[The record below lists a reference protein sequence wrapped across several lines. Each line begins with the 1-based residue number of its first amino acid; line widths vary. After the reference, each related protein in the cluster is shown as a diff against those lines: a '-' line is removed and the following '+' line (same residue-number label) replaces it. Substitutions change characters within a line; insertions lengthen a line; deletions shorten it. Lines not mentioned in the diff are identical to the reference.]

1 MKITVVMSRKEYDT
15 MLRVT
20 GCASTKPEKNK
31 MYESSVYDGA
41 YIHKEKLNINEL
53 YFMDI
58 LGIMARHKKQVN
70 AIIESFKALG
80 GFFSDLKKEF
90 KILRAKWED

>member
-1 MKITVVMSRKEYDT
+1 MKITIVMSRKEYDT

-20 GCASTKPEKNK
+20 GCASRPEKNK

-80 GFFSDLKKEF
+80 GFFSDLKEEF
-90 KILRAKWED
+90 KILRARWE

>member
-41 YIHKEKLNINEL
+41 YIHKEKFNINE
-53 YFMDI
+53 YFFMDFLDI
-58 LGIMARHKKQVN
+58 IARHKKQVG
-70 AIIESFKALG
+70 AIIDSFKALG

-90 KILRAKWED
+90 KNLREKWN

>member
-20 GCASTKPEKNK
+20 GCASTRPEKNK

-41 YIHKEKLNINEL
+41 YIHKEKFNINEL

-90 KILRAKWED
+90 KILREKWEA

>member
-20 GCASTKPEKNK
+20 GCAPTKPEKNK

-41 YIHKEKLNINEL
+41 YIHKEKLNINE
-53 YFMDI
+53 YFFMDI
-58 LGIMARHKKQVN
+58 LGIMARHSKEIN
-70 AIIESFKALG
+70 AIATSIKALG
-80 GFFSDLKKEF
+80 GFFSGMKEEF
-90 KILRAKWED
+90 KILRAKWE

>member
-20 GCASTKPEKNK
+20 CVSTRPEKNK

-41 YIHKEKLNINEL
+41 YIHKEKFNINEL

-58 LGIMARHKKQVN
+58 LCIMARHKKQVN

-90 KILRAKWED
+90 KILRAKWEA

>member
-70 AIIESFKALG
+70 AIKALG

>member
-1 MKITVVMSRKEYDT
+1 MKVTVVMSRKEYDT

-41 YIHKEKLNINEL
+41 YIHKEKFSINE
-53 YFMDI
+53 YFFMDFLDI
-58 LGIMARHKKQVN
+58 IARHKKQVG

-80 GFFSDLKKEF
+80 GLFSDLKGEF
-90 KILRAKWED
+90 RILRAKWN